1 MLTEFSNQLA
11 DTVASAS
18 PSVVQVNGGRRPA
31 SGVVYAAGVIVT
43 TTRALASERGLQV
56 RQDDGRAADA
66 ELAGWDPASGIAVLR
81 AQIEAPTLTPSTTQ
95 VRVGNIG
102 IAIARSWSNAL
113 TASAGIVAVIGGPLR
128 TGRRRAIEQV
138 FRTTA
143 PMHEGFAGGAFLDG
157 GGGLIGVA
165 TASSIRGFGVVI
177 PASIAWKAA
186 ATILEH
192 GRVKRGYIGIAG
204 QPVALAEQQRALVGR
219 ERGLLVVNVMPDGPA
234 ARAGILVGDIVVSL
248 ENNAVDSPEQLMDL
262 LMTIGAGKALPVQV
276 IRGAATM
283 DIPVT
288 TGERPTR

>member
-1 MLTEFSNQLA
+1 
-11 DTVASAS
+11 
-18 PSVVQVNGGRRPA
+18 
-31 SGVVYAAGVIVT
+31 VVYAEGVIVT

-56 RQDDGRAADA
+56 RQEDGRTADA

-81 AQIEAPTLTPSTTQ
+81 AQIQAPALTPSTTQ

-192 GRVKRGYIGIAG
+192 GRVKRGYIGVAG

-248 ENNAVDSPEQLMDL
+248 ENTAVDSPEQLMDL

-288 TGERPTR
+288 IGERPTR